1 MNVSVEWLRSL
12 VPFTQSAAEL
22 RDLVTMRAATVDE
35 MLPLRPDLA
44 PIVVAR
50 VVECARHP
58 DSDRLS
64 VTRVD
69 AGTGELLDVVCGA
82 PNVAAGKLYPFAAAG
97 VTVPNGVLIQK
108 RKIRGAVSNGMLCSA
123 AELLLGEDQA
133 GIMELDIEVP
143 PGTPFLD
150 AIPLGDARLVIDVG
164 ANRPDLLSHLGLA
177 REVAAAVGAAVR
189 LPEFEGA
196 EVPAPSRADRS
207 GTTAG
212 VAVSIDDDS
221 LARRYMAV
229 VIRGVK
235 VGPSPDWIVQRLAAV
250 GSRSIN
256 NVVDATNFILLELG
270 QPTHAF
276 DLARLA
282 GPEIHVRA
290 ARDGERLTTLDG
302 AERALDSSITVIADA
317 RDPVAIAGVMGGADS
332 EVTAATTDIL
342 LEVATFD
349 PQRTRTGRR
358 RLGVATDA
366 SYRFER
372 GVDAM
377 LPPLALERCARLITS
392 IAGGAVADAPIDLL
406 PAEARRD
413 PVRLRVA
420 RASKLLGEQLTGD
433 EIQRLLRSIGFEI
446 DEATGETIGV
456 VVPSWRSDVVGEVDL
471 IEEVARLRGY
481 ETFST
486 ELRPQLPSA
495 VPDDPHWILATKLAD
510 ALTSMGLHEVRPM
523 PFVAGDDTTH
533 VRVANP
539 LAETEAHL
547 RASVL
552 ESLAKRVEF
561 NFAHMQGDVRLF
573 EVGAAFAPGPGAM
586 PREEL
591 RVAAVIAGRRRPA
604 HFSEPEPPPFDEWDA
619 RALGERIARVAFPG
633 HDVSTRPAAEAAAL
647 WDVIADGAPVG
658 SISQLR
664 LDAPVWA
671 SPTYGV
677 EVVLDVVDSA
687 PPAPPGESIRSGRE
701 QAPAAAARRRFRP
714 LPVTP
719 PAVFDLAFVVP
730 DGLPAIDVENAIREV
745 AGELLE
751 SVVLFDVYAGAG
763 IADGARSI
771 AWRLTLRHPDRTLRD
786 REIEGRRAKIIASL
800 ERELDVRHRSA

>member
-1 MNVSVEWLRSL
+1 MNISVEWLRSL
-12 VPFTQSAAEL
+12 VPFTRAPAEI

-35 MLPLRPDLA
+35 MLPLRQDLA

-82 PNVAAGKLYPFAAAG
+82 PNVAAGKLYPFAATG

-150 AIPLGDARLVIDVG
+150 AIPLGDARLVVDVG
-164 ANRPDLLSHLGLA
+164 ANRPDLLSHLGVA
-177 REVAAAVGAAVR
+177 REVAAATGGSVT
-189 LPEFEGA
+189 LPEFAGA
-196 EVPAPSRADRS
+196 DVPDPRREARS

-212 VAVSIDDDS
+212 VAVSIDDDA

-229 VIRGVK
+229 VIRGLN
-235 VGPSPDWIVQRLAAV
+235 VGPSPDWLVQRLAAV

-290 ARDGERLTTLDG
+290 ARDGERMTTLDG
-302 AERALDSSITVIADA
+302 VERTLDSSMTVIADA
-317 RDPVAIAGVMGGADS
+317 RHPVAIAGVMGGADS
-332 EVTAATTDIL
+332 EVTAETSDIL

-358 RLGVATDA
+358 RLGLATDA

-372 GVDAM
+372 GVDVM
-377 LPPLALERCARLITS
+377 LPPLALTRCARLITA
-392 IAGGAVADAPIDLL
+392 IAGGTIADAPVDLF
-406 PAEARRD
+406 PVEPEQI

-420 RASKLLGEQLTGD
+420 RASRVLGERLTAE
-433 EIQRLLRSIGFEI
+433 EIQKLLRSVGFGVHTAD
-446 DEATGETIGV
+446 DETVSV
-456 VVPSWRSDVVGEVDL
+456 VVPSWRSDVAAEVDL
-471 IEEVARLRGY
+471 FEEVARLRGY
-481 ETFST
+481 DTFST
-486 ELRPQLPSA
+486 ELRAQLPSA
-495 VPDDPHWILATKLAD
+495 VPDAPHWILAAKLTD

-523 PFVAGDDTTH
+523 PFVAGDDASH

-552 ESLAKRVEF
+552 ETLTKLVEF
-561 NFAHMQGDVRLF
+561 NYSHMQGDVRLF
-573 EVGAAFAPGPGAM
+573 EVGAVFAPGLGAM

-591 RVAAVIAGRRRPA
+591 RVAAVITGRRRPA
-604 HFSEPEPPPFDEWDA
+604 HFSEPEPPAFDEWDA
-619 RALGERIARVAFPG
+619 RALGERIARVAFP
-633 HDVSTRPAAEAAAL
+633 DREVSTEPASNEAAL
-647 WDVIADGAPVG
+647 WDVIAGGEPVG
-658 SISQLR
+658 SVSRLR

-671 SPTYGV
+671 SPAYGV
-677 EVVLDVVDSA
+677 EVSLGVVDSA
-687 PPAPPGESIRSGRE
+687 PPASRGGAQPGRE
-701 QAPAAAARRRFRP
+701 QEPAGNARRRFRP

-730 DGLPAIDVENAIREV
+730 DALAAAKVENAIREA
-745 AGELLE
+745 AGDLLE
-751 SVVLFDVYAGAG
+751 SLVLFDVYAGAG
-763 IADGARSI
+763 VAEGARSI